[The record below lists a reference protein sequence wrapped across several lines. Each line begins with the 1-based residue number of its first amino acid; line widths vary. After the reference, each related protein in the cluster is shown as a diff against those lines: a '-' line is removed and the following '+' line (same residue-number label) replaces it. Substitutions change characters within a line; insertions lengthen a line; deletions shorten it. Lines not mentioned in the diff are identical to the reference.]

1 MTRPRA
7 VVANWARGGL
17 HNHGSLVFVDDSVGI
32 GGAQR
37 RIVDLLKRGGSTTAS
52 IAATL
57 GVTTQAVRPQ
67 LAELE
72 ARGLVVAETLSTGTR
87 GRPPTGWALSP
98 LAIDLFPDRLSDLTV
113 ELLEALTDALGE
125 EGLDAVLQARDLRQ
139 LAALRD
145 AMSDDADPA
154 ARVATLAAQRTLQG
168 YMAEVIDDGDDLL
181 LVENHCP
188 VCAAATACQG
198 LCRNELKLFQEALG
212 DDGEVERIQ
221 HLLSGDERCVY
232 RIRTA

>member
-1 MTRPRA
+1 M
-7 VVANWARGGL
+7 
-17 HNHGSLVFVDDSVGI
+17 HNHGSLVVVDDSVGI

-37 RIVDLLKRGGSTTAS
+37 RIVDLLKRGGGTTAS

-87 GRPPTGWALSP
+87 GRPPAGWALSP
-98 LAIDLFPDRLSDLTV
+98 LAIDLFPDRHSDLTV
-113 ELLEALTDALGE
+113 ELLEALSEVLGE
-125 EGLDAVLQARDLRQ
+125 EGLDAVLEARDRRQ
-139 LAALRD
+139 LAALRE
-145 AMSDDADPA
+145 AMPDNADPA
-154 ARVATLAAQRTLQG
+154 ARVAILAAQRTLQG
-168 YMAEVIDDGDDLL
+168 YMAEVIDDGDELL

-198 LCRNELKLFQEALG
+198 LCRHELKLFQEALG
-212 DDGEVERIQ
+212 DDVEVERIQ